1 MGHMD
6 HVTDL
11 PRPDAALRSAA
22 QVPRLVVA
30 CDFDGTLAPF
40 VLDPAEARP
49 IPGAI
54 EELRALAAC
63 PNTTVAL
70 LSGRHR
76 AGLQAVSGVPDA
88 ATEWGIEL
96 IGSHGAEWESGAAPL
111 DTTEAT
117 LYAQVEAR
125 MREIAADL
133 PEAGLEIKPT
143 AVVLHVRRVSDQQL
157 AETALRR
164 AMNLPESLP
173 GAIVTSGKAVV
184 EVAVRRASKGAAI
197 EQLRTREDADA
208 VVFFGDDVT
217 DETGFAVL
225 GIGPADA
232 HDVGV
237 KVGEGETAAGYRIA
251 DIPAMLGCLQ
261 ILRRAREAA
270 ARG

>member
-1 MGHMD
+1 MD
-6 HVTDL
+6 DVTDL
-11 PRPDAALRSAA
+11 PLPDDALRTVAE
-22 QVPRLVVA
+22 VPKLVVA

-40 VLDPAEARP
+40 VLDPADARP
-49 IPGAI
+49 IPGSV

-63 PNTTVAL
+63 PDTTVAL

-88 ATEWGIEL
+88 TAEWGIEL

-111 DTTEAT
+111 DAAEAE

-125 MREIAADL
+125 MRQIAADV

-143 AVVLHVRRVSDQQL
+143 AVVLHVRRVADQDV

-164 AMNLPESLP
+164 AAAEPGGLP
-173 GAIVTSGKAVV
+173 GAIVTAGKAVV
-184 EVAVRRASKGAAI
+184 EVAVRKASKGAAI
-197 EQLRTREDADA
+197 EQLRLREAADA

-225 GIGPADA
+225 GIGPDCGN
-232 HDVGV
+232 DVGV
-237 KVGEGETAAGYRIA
+237 KIGPGETDAGYRIA

-261 ILRRAREAA
+261 TLRTAREAA
-270 ARG
+270 TRG